1 MHLFDQEK
9 AQVQADS
16 LNHIHQTVTSYIT
29 EVAQVTSTVCTV
41 DPLIT
46 TVSTDVQPAQKTNSV
61 TETVVSRMLPLY
73 RLGILMMG
81 RYSTS
86 TVPLRLASRLPPLL
100 RLPQVL

>member
-1 MHLFDQEK
+1 VHLFDQEK

-29 EVAQVTSTVCTV
+29 EVAQLTSTVWTV
-41 DPLIT
+41 EPLIT
-46 TVSTDVQPAQKTNSV
+46 TVFTDVQPAQKTNSV
-61 TETVVSRMLPLY
+61 TETVVSRMLPLCL
-73 RLGILMMG
+73 LGILMMG

-100 RLPQVL
+100 RVPQVL